1 MEVAI
6 SVPDDVVQQLQAHW
20 GEDMP
25 RYILESVALEG
36 YRSGVLGEESVRRLL
51 GLATR
56 FDVHAFLAAHQV
68 PLNYTLEDLEQDRE
82 TARRLG
88 L

>member
-1 MEVAI
+1 MEVA
-6 SVPDDVVQQLQAHW
+6 SSLPDDVVQQLQTQW
-20 GEDMP
+20 GEDIP
-25 RYILESVALEG
+25 RHILESVALEG
-36 YRSGVLGEESVRRLL
+36 YRSRVLGEEGVRRLL

-68 PLNYTLEDLEQDRE
+68 PLNYTLEDLAQDRD

-88 L
+88 I

>member
-6 SVPDDVVQQLQAHW
+6 SLPDDVVQQLQTQW
-20 GEDMP
+20 GEDIP
-25 RYILESVALEG
+25 RHILESVALEG
-36 YRSGVLGEESVRRLL
+36 YRSGVLGEEGVRRLL

-68 PLNYTLEDLEQDRE
+68 PLNYTLEDLAQDRD

-88 L
+88 I

>member
-6 SVPDDVVQQLQAHW
+6 SLPDDVAQQLQTQW
-20 GEDMP
+20 GEDIP
-25 RYILESVALEG
+25 RHILESVALEG
-36 YRSGVLGEESVRRLL
+36 YRSRVLGEEGVRRLL

-68 PLNYTLEDLEQDRE
+68 PLNYTLEDLAQDRD

-88 L
+88 I

>member
-1 MEVAI
+1 MPSLFTSHA
-6 SVPDDVVQQLQAHW
+6 LQN
-20 GEDMP
+20 GQS
-25 RYILESVALEG
+25 RVLESVALES
-36 YRSGVLGEESVRRLL
+36 YRSGVLGDEGVRRLL

-68 PLNYTLEDLEQDRE
+68 PLNYTLEDLIQDRE

>member
-6 SVPDDVVQQLQAHW
+6 SLPDDVVQQLQAQW
-20 GEDMP
+20 GEDIP

-36 YRSGVLGEESVRRLL
+36 YRSGVLGEEGVRRLL

-56 FDVHAFLAAHQV
+56 FAVHTFLAAHQV

>member
-6 SVPDDVVQQLQAHW
+6 SLPDDVAQQLQAQW
-20 GEDMP
+20 GEDIP
-25 RYILESVALEG
+25 RHVLESVALEG

-51 GLATR
+51 DLASR
-56 FDVHAFLAAHQV
+56 FEVHAFLAAHHV
-68 PLNYTLEDLEQDRE
+68 PLNYTLDDLVQDRD

-88 L
+88 M